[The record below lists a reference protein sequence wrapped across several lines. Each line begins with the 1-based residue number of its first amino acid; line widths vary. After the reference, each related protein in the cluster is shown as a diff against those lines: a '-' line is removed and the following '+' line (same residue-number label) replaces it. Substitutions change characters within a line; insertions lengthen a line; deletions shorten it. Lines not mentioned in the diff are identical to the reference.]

1 MNAIAILIRG
11 NKSFLKALDGVEPS
25 IVDKPG
31 ACGEWSIKDVL
42 AHITMYEELF
52 VEVFQGQLDKGKTV
66 PTLVK
71 IGGDHQKYNDLG
83 ISRGKEKSFE
93 ELQSEYT
100 TLHEKVMGLLKKI
113 PVASFR
119 KVGTILWYGKEYS
132 LDDLI
137 VILNYG
143 HKKEHGA
150 QISQFKELH
159 KR

>member
-11 NKSFLKALDGVEPS
+11 NKSFLKS
-25 IVDKPG
+25 IESVNPEIIDRPG
-31 ACGEWSIKDVL
+31 ACGQWSIKDIL
-42 AHITMYEELF
+42 AHIVLYEELF
-52 VEVFQGQLDKGKTV
+52 VEVFKGQLDDGKTV

-71 IGGDHQKYNDLG
+71 KGNDHQKFNDLG
-83 ISRGKEKSFE
+83 IVRGKKKSFE
-93 ELQSEYT
+93 ALVSEYNK
-100 TLHEKVMGLLKKI
+100 LNEKVMELAGKI
-113 PVASFR
+113 SPETSS
-119 KVGTILWYGKEYS
+119 KVGTIPWYGEEYS

-143 HKKEHGA
+143 HKKEHGS